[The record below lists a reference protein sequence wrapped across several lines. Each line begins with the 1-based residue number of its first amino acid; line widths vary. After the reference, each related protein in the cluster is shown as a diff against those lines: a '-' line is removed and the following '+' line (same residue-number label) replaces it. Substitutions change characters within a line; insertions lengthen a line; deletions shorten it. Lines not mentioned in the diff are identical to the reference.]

1 AIAIISSLLVFIFV
15 KNKGLK
21 FNESQSCVHQ

>member
-1 AIAIISSLLVFIFV
+1 SSLLVFIFV

-21 FNESQSCVHQ
+21 VNESQSCVHQ

>member
-1 AIAIISSLLVFIFV
+1 ISSLLVFIFV

-21 FNESQSCVHQ
+21 VNESQSCVHQ